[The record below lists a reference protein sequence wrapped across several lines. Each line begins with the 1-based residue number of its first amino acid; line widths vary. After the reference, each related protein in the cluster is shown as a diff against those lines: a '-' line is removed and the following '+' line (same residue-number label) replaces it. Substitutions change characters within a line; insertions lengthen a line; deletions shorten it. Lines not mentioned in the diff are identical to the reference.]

1 MIMEMEKNKIRLENK
16 EIKVTKKIV
25 YEFSKKNDL
34 TKKDRKFLRLVKIAG
49 ELVLR
54 EDELLF
60 KELAK
65 Y

>member
-1 MIMEMEKNKIRLENK
+1 MN
-16 EIKVTKKIV
+16 IKDVKTAFKV
-25 YEFSKKNDL
+25 ADEFSKKDDL
-34 TKKDRKFLRLVKIAG
+34 TDKDKKFLKLVMIAG
-49 ELVLR
+49 ELVIK

>member
-1 MIMEMEKNKIRLENK
+1 MDSD
-16 EIKVTKKIV
+16 IKVTKKIV
-25 YEFSKKNDL
+25 YEFSKKDKLSKNDL
-34 TKKDRKFLRLVKIAG
+34 KFLKLVKIAG
-49 ELVLR
+49 EIVLK

>member
-1 MIMEMEKNKIRLENK
+1 MSN

-25 YEFSKKNDL
+25 YELSKND
-34 TKKDRKFLRLVKIAG
+34 KRFLKLVKIAG
-49 ELVLR
+49 ELVLK

>member
-1 MIMEMEKNKIRLENK
+1 MTN

-25 YEFSKKNDL
+25 YEFSKKDKL
-34 TKKDRKFLRLVKIAG
+34 SKSDVKFLRLIRIAG
-49 ELVLR
+49 QLVLK

-65 Y
+65 H

>member
-1 MIMEMEKNKIRLENK
+1 MEDEKSELKNN
-16 EIKVTKKIV
+16 EIKITKKIV
-25 YEFSKKNDL
+25 YEFSKKDDL
-34 TKKDRKFLRLVKIAG
+34 TDKDKKFLKLVMIAG
-49 ELVLR
+49 ELVIK